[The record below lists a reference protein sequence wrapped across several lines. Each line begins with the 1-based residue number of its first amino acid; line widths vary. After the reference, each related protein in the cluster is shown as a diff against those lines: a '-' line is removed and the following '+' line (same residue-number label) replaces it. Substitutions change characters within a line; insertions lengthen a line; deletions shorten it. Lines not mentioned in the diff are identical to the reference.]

1 LPTDK
6 IGGIEDHLN
15 LWVNHQNKTNYID
28 KVLICGIFII
38 YWLLFDQFG

>member
-6 IGGIEDHLN
+6 NGGIESHLN
-15 LWVNHQNKTNYID
+15 LQSNHQNKTNLIV
-28 KVLICGIFII
+28 KALICGNFII